1 MSGFF
6 CLGGSP
12 GWQCQWLLFT
22 VQICEVSTEGK
33 FGFVAG
39 GETQH
44 RAQDGTSS
52 SQE

>member
-1 MSGFF
+1 MA
-6 CLGGSP
+6 CLGFSALVAAQSAIVP
-12 GWQCQWLLFT
+12 VVA
-22 VQICEVSTEGK
+22 VQMCEVRTEGK